1 MGANVKPETVRIQI
15 NCECCG
21 NEIHDDVYDLFG
33 IDLKEIFEKI
43 EKEEK
48 CIFTRFGKGQCEVF
62 CYCDEECWKKDNP
75 KDDFW
80 DKVKYG
86 KLDFAMNDA
95 ECMIYAD

>member
-21 NEIHDDVYDLFG
+21 NEIHDDIYDLFS

-62 CYCDEECWKKDNP
+62 CYCDEECWNG
-75 KDDFW
+75 
-80 DKVKYG
+80 YCYCQ
-86 KLDFAMNDA
+86 LHY
-95 ECMIYAD
+95 EMIYGGCE